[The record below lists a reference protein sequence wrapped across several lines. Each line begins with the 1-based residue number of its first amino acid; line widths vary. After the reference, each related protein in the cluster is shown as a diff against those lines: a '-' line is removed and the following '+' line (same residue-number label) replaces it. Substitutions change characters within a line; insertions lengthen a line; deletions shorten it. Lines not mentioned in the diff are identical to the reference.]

1 MQDAGWPPHAMDT
14 WVPHRGAMNLLDGV
28 EHCADQSIVAHVRVP
43 ATGMFVADGGVPAW
57 VGIEYMAQAVAAWS
71 GARSRAAGGSPRIGY
86 LLGSRRYEAHVSK
99 FETGAELRVHA
110 QCELMGD
117 NGLGMFDCRITQG
130 ERVLAAGRLSVFEPP
145 VELDNNDE
153 GSPGPAGERR
163 EG

>member
-1 MQDAGWPPHAMDT
+1 VSYPPIEELVPHA
-14 WVPHRGAMNLLDGV
+14 GAMVLLEELLEWSAGHARCRLRIREGAPFVRERAV
-28 EHCADQSIVAHVRVP
+28 ESVV
-43 ATGMFVADGGVPAW
+43 T
-57 VGIEYMAQAVAAWS
+57 IEYMAQAVAAWS

-145 VELDNNDE
+145 VEQDNNDE
-153 GSPGPAGERR
+153 GSPGPAGAR
-163 EG
+163 EEG